1 MRLVS
6 LLAILMIAAS
16 CGKDGGSS
24 GGSSGKSGSRACDL
38 NGRAVACESIQGAD
52 GQGVD
57 LLESVIDV
65 PVKIENAD
73 ITFLADK
80 SAQATGRRINCTTSV
95 KNGEVYRFAL
105 RGDKLLVMTGSGS
118 YEMTRLSDGDGIGGA
133 WVWKGYVDQGT
144 HVIKNMSILGNSRIV
159 LRTQCE
165 L

>member
-6 LLAILMIAAS
+6 LLFILILSAS
-16 CGKDGGSS
+16 CGQESGEKSS
-24 GGSSGKSGSRACDL
+24 SSPTKRGLCDL
-38 NGRAVACESIQGAD
+38 NGNSVDCQSITGAD
-52 GQGVD
+52 GQGID

-80 SAQATGRRINCTTSV
+80 SALSTGRRINCKTSV

-105 RGDKLLVMTGSGS
+105 RGEKLLIMTGAGN
-118 YEMTRLSDGDGIGGA
+118 YEMERLSDGEGLTGA

-144 HVIKNMSILGNSRIV
+144 HIIRSMTFLSNNRVV
-159 LRTQCE
+159 LRTSCE

>member
-24 GGSSGKSGSRACDL
+24 SSSSTKKGVCDL

-52 GQGVD
+52 GQGID

-80 SAQATGRRINCTTSV
+80 SAMATGRRINCSTSV

-105 RGDKLLVMTGSGS
+105 RGERLLIMTGAGS
-118 YEMTRLSDGDGIGGA
+118 YEMNRLSDGSGLTGA

-144 HVIKNMSILGNSRIV
+144 HVIRNLTFIGNSRV
-159 LRTQCE
+159 VMRTQCE

>member
-6 LLAILMIAAS
+6 LFAILMIAAS
-16 CGKDGGSS
+16 CGKDGG
-24 GGSSGKSGSRACDL
+24 GSSSSTTTKSGVCDL

-52 GQGVD
+52 GQGID

-80 SAQATGRRINCTTSV
+80 SAMATGRRINCSTSV
-95 KNGEVYRFAL
+95 KNGETYRFAL
-105 RGDKLLVMTGSGS
+105 RGERLLVMTGEGS
-118 YEMTRLSDGDGIGGA
+118 YEMSRLSEGSGLSGA
-133 WVWKGYVDQGT
+133 WVWKGYVDRGT
-144 HVIKNMSILGNSRIV
+144 HVIRNMTFIGNSRV
-159 LRTQCE
+159 VMRTQCE

>member
-6 LLAILMIAAS
+6 LLAILILSAS
-16 CGKDGGSS
+16 CGQDSGGGSGSS
-24 GGSSGKSGSRACDL
+24 GRRGICDL
-38 NGRAVACESIQGAD
+38 NGREVACESIQGAD
-52 GQGVD
+52 GQGID

-80 SAQATGRRINCTTSV
+80 SAISTGRRINCKTSV

-105 RGDKLLVMTGSGS
+105 RGERLLVMTASGS
-118 YEMTRLSDGDGIGGA
+118 YEMERISDGNGLTGA
-133 WVWKGYVDQGT
+133 WMWKGYVDQGT
-144 HVIKNMSILGNSRIV
+144 HVIRNMTFLGNNRVIM
-159 LRTQCE
+159 RTQCE

>member
-24 GGSSGKSGSRACDL
+24 SSSTKSRGVCDL

-52 GQGVD
+52 GQGID

-80 SAQATGRRINCTTSV
+80 SAMATGRRINCSTSV

-105 RGDKLLVMTGSGS
+105 RGERLLVMTGSGS
-118 YEMTRLSDGDGIGGA
+118 YEMNRLSEGSGLTGA
-133 WVWKGYVDQGT
+133 WVWKGYIDQGT
-144 HVIKNMSILGNSRIV
+144 HVIRNMTFIGNSRV
-159 LRTQCE
+159 VMRTQCE

>member
-6 LLAILMIAAS
+6 LLTILILSAS
-16 CGKDGGSS
+16 CGQDGGS
-24 GGSSGKSGSRACDL
+24 GSSSSSRRGLCDL
-38 NGRAVACESIQGAD
+38 NGSTVACESIRGAD

-73 ITFLADK
+73 ITFQADK
-80 SAQATGRRINCTTSV
+80 SAVSTGRRINCKTSV

-105 RGDKLLVMTGSGS
+105 RGEKLLLMTGEGS
-118 YEMTRLSDGDGIGGA
+118 FEMTRLSDGEGISGA
-133 WVWKGYVDQGT
+133 WVWNGYIEEGT
-144 HVIKNMSILGNSRIV
+144 HVIRNMTFIGNNRVIM
-159 LRTQCE
+159 RTSCE

>member
-1 MRLVS
+1 
-6 LLAILMIAAS
+6 
-16 CGKDGGSS
+16 
-24 GGSSGKSGSRACDL
+24 
-38 NGRAVACESIQGAD
+38 
-52 GQGVD
+52 
-57 LLESVIDV
+57 VIDV